1 VLLISNR
8 TPSGLVHVPC
18 VSGAVEEPPPA
29 GAVVVV
35 VGWAVVVVVGWA
47 VVVVVGA
54 AVVLVVGSDGA
65 VVVEVVHPL
74 RHVEV
79 DPEPPD
85 LGAAMASV
93 GRPRS
98 TAIVPPTRVVRT
110 AERTREAIT
119 MSPALQA

>member
-1 VLLISNR
+1 
-8 TPSGLVHVPC
+8 
-18 VSGAVEEPPPA
+18 VSGAVELPPDEA

-35 VGWAVVVVVGWA
+35 VLGAA

-54 AVVLVVGSDGA
+54 AVVLVVLEVVELSEVA
-65 VVVEVVHPL
+65 VVDVVHPL

-79 DPEPPD
+79 DPEPLD

-93 GRPRS
+93 GRPSS

-110 AERTREAIT
+110 AERTRDAIT